1 MRQLFILF
9 SLCFSLSL
17 TAQEKITL
25 LFVGDLMQH
34 QAQIEAARVG
44 TSYDYSSC
52 FKHVKDEISA
62 ADLAVANLE
71 VTLGGKPYSGY
82 PAFSAPDEYLYAVKE
97 AGFDVL
103 LTANNH
109 CLDRRKKGLER
120 TILMLDS
127 LHIPHVG
134 TYVNKGKR
142 DEGYPLLIEK
152 NHFRIVLLNYTY
164 GTNGIE
170 VTPPNVV
177 NYIDRE
183 QINKDI
189 LKARRMMPDVI
200 IACMHWGIE
209 YRSLPERS
217 ERDLA
222 DWMITQ
228 GVDHVIGSHPHVL
241 QPMEVIQDKHT
252 PAKHVVVY
260 SLGNFISNM
269 SKEDTDGGAMVKL
282 ELQRIFRITRLINC
296 EYSLVWTSRPNL
308 SGKKGFELYPASFLD
323 KPIKNEEVSAM
334 KRFLMRAR
342 ILFDTYNRGIKEY
355 FFE

>member
-44 TSYDYSSC
+44 TSSYDYSSC
-52 FKHVKDEISA
+52 FKHVKEEISA
-62 ADLAVANLE
+62 ADLAIANLE

-109 CLDRRKKGLER
+109 CLDRRKRGLER
-120 TILMLDS
+120 TVFMLDS
-127 LHIPHVG
+127 LNIPHAG
-134 TYVNKGKR
+134 TYINKDKR
-142 DEGYPLLIEK
+142 SEDYPLLIEK
-152 NHFRIVLLNYTY
+152 NNFRIVLLNYTY

-183 QINKDI
+183 QIKKI
-189 LKARRMMPDVI
+189 FLRR
-200 IACMHWGIE
+200 
-209 YRSLPERS
+209 
-217 ERDLA
+217 
-222 DWMITQ
+222 
-228 GVDHVIGSHPHVL
+228 
-241 QPMEVIQDKHT
+241 
-252 PAKHVVVY
+252 VV
-260 SLGNFISNM
+260 
-269 SKEDTDGGAMVKL
+269 
-282 ELQRIFRITRLINC
+282 
-296 EYSLVWTSRPNL
+296 
-308 SGKKGFELYPASFLD
+308 
-323 KPIKNEEVSAM
+323 
-334 KRFLMRAR
+334 
-342 ILFDTYNRGIKEY
+342 
-355 FFE
+355 

>member
-120 TILMLDS
+120 TILILDS
-127 LHIPHVG
+127 LHIPHAG

-152 NHFRIVLLNYTY
+152 NHFVLFCSIILM
-164 GTNGIE
+164 
-170 VTPPNVV
+170 
-177 NYIDRE
+177 E
-183 QINKDI
+183 QTA
-189 LKARRMMPDVI
+189 LK
-200 IACMHWGIE
+200 
-209 YRSLPERS
+209 SLR
-217 ERDLA
+217 
-222 DWMITQ
+222 
-228 GVDHVIGSHPHVL
+228 
-241 QPMEVIQDKHT
+241 PM
-252 PAKHVVVY
+252 
-260 SLGNFISNM
+260 
-269 SKEDTDGGAMVKL
+269 
-282 ELQRIFRITRLINC
+282 
-296 EYSLVWTSRPNL
+296 W
-308 SGKKGFELYPASFLD
+308 
-323 KPIKNEEVSAM
+323 
-334 KRFLMRAR
+334 
-342 ILFDTYNRGIKEY
+342 
-355 FFE
+355 